1 MHYLGRHTPL
11 ATATRWRILQ
21 AGSASATCVTSCAI
35 QITHTDRA
43 RTLLNHSHMPG
54 VVLSQITARAR
65 GKKQEAA
72 HHLLLKVPGPR
83 VGGGVL
89 ICNLVSFGGKLND
102 ILDPV
107 ILGEKS
113 ERKIIRTVHC
123 KPKESSLR
131 QGLIFQ
137 HLIWFLK
144 FKKKKKKG
152 TYISEDMANLVS
164 NYYWI
169 QASSVSLFVKR
180 RRKDLCWRL
189 VVGVSGNNACERI
202 KPDACNQTYSMKIN
216 PLSSWDN
223 KEDLKLV
230 LPGASEASKVSLP
243 NCRILRQQ
251 EMGLHAGGLLTPVPL
266 WLSQIKMQRRKN
278 MRIAKLLPF

>member
-1 MHYLGRHTPL
+1 MICFSLYLHHVNPLSFSHPPTPNFISCKDFRRVWSPTAHSAPIRLKYKPASYHVVTLSATVDLGEKQRPWAQAMHYLGRHTPL

-144 FKKKKKKG
+144 FKKKKKKAP
-152 TYISEDMANLVS
+152 TSQRTWQIWSQTTTEYKLA
-164 NYYWI
+164 
-169 QASSVSLFVKR
+169 QF
-180 RRKDLCWRL
+180 LCL
-189 VVGVSGNNACERI
+189 
-202 KPDACNQTYSMKIN
+202 
-216 PLSSWDN
+216 
-223 KEDLKLV
+223 
-230 LPGASEASKVSLP
+230 
-243 NCRILRQQ
+243 
-251 EMGLHAGGLLTPVPL
+251 
-266 WLSQIKMQRRKN
+266 
-278 MRIAKLLPF
+278 